1 MTKKLIDV
9 YDDLFTHHEKTAFL
23 EFIKNSFFQ
32 TSGTDNPSVYGN
44 VEQIYSRYTLDDA
57 ASMGFLNSPQV
68 VSLYK
73 KYDLNSHRLHQIRVN
88 LTTNSE
94 KNLIHTDR
102 KGLTLLYYAN
112 VDWKIEWGG
121 HTLFMDD
128 NLENV
133 EFVALYKP
141 GRVVVFD
148 GTIPHMIM
156 TPSNLCPTN
165 RYSFVMQFEKINFE
179 VPQ

>member
-9 YDDLFTHHEKTAFL
+9 HDGLFTHHERTAFL
-23 EFIKNSFFQ
+23 EFIKNSFFK

-44 VEQIYSRYTLDDA
+44 IEQIYSRYTLEDT

-68 VSLYK
+68 KNLYK
-73 KYDLNSHRLHQIRVN
+73 KYDLNSHRLHQVRVN

-112 VDWKIEWGG
+112 VDWKLEWGG

-128 NLENV
+128 KLEEV
-133 EFVALYKP
+133 ETVTLYKP
-141 GRVVVFD
+141 GRIVVFD

-165 RYSFVMQFEKINFE
+165 RYSLVMQFEKISLE
-179 VPQ
+179 MAQ

>member
-23 EFIKNSFFQ
+23 EFVKNSFFK

-44 VEQIYSRYTLDDA
+44 IEQIYSQYTLDDA
-57 ASMGFLNSPQV
+57 ASMGFLDSPQV
-68 VSLYK
+68 VNLYK
-73 KYDLNSHRLHQIRVN
+73 KYDLGSHRLHQIRVN

-112 VDWKIEWGG
+112 VDWKLEWGG

-128 NLENV
+128 TLENV
-133 EFVALYKP
+133 EFVSLYKP